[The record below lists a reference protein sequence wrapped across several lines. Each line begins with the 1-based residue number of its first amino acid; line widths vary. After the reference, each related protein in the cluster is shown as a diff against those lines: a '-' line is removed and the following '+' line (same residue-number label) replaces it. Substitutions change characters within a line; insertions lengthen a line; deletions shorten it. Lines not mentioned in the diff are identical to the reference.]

1 MRSDRHVIALC
12 EDVTDQVTNEFC
24 GGIALLNRTGSM
36 QLSAG
41 IGLELCFGGD
51 EKTEWVRV
59 RISARRGGVADLMT
73 T

>member
-1 MRSDRHVIALC
+1 
-12 EDVTDQVTNEFC
+12 
-24 GGIALLNRTGSM
+24 M

>member
-1 MRSDRHVIALC
+1 MCRVKD
-12 EDVTDQVTNEFC
+12 EFG
-24 GGIALLNRTGSM
+24 GGIALLKQAGSM

-41 IGLELCFGGD
+41 IDLELYFGGD

>member
-1 MRSDRHVIALC
+1 MCRVKD
-12 EDVTDQVTNEFC
+12 EFG
-24 GGIALLNRTGSM
+24 GGIALLKQTGSM

-41 IGLELCFGGD
+41 IGLGLYFGGD

>member
-1 MRSDRHVIALC
+1 
-12 EDVTDQVTNEFC
+12 
-24 GGIALLNRTGSM
+24 M

-41 IGLELCFGGD
+41 IGLELYFGGD